1 MDQKIKQDFSIGYNL
16 RRLRDA
22 KGWTQDELAAKL
34 QVKGLD
40 VSRSMISQMEGGT
53 YNIRI
58 SILATLKKLYNVSYD
73 EFFKGL

>member
-1 MDQKIKQDFSIGYNL
+1 MDQKIKQDFTIGYNL